1 MAEIIL
7 HPNRP
12 DYCREC
18 IFYDEKNGGCKNK
31 DYEQNSY
38 KVICVWHYCKYKQK
52 RDGKRGIKMRYRYY
66 STQRPIAPGTY
77 PNTKDNPALLI
88 RNFSG
93 RMYIPEIRWNAWGYV
108 EYGKPLAKEDADRY
122 ELLPARF
129 S

>member
-1 MAEIIL
+1 
-7 HPNRP
+7 
-12 DYCREC
+12 
-18 IFYDEKNGGCKNK
+18 
-31 DYEQNSY
+31 
-38 KVICVWHYCKYKQK
+38 
-52 RDGKRGIKMRYRYY
+52 MRYRYY
-66 STQRPIAPGTY
+66 SAQRPIAPGTY
-77 PNTKDNPALLI
+77 PNTRDNPALHI